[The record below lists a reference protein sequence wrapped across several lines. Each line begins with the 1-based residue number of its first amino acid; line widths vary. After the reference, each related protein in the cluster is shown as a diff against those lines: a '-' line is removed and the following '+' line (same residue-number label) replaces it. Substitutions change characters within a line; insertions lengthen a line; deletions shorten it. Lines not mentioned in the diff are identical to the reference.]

1 MGDPVDVSLNCTVR
15 GAVPEVGDAVNKAT
29 SGVAVVV
36 GIVVAVVVGA
46 TVVVV
51 VVGIVVAVVVG
62 ATVVVVVVG
71 IVVAVVVGATVVVVV
86 VGIVV
91 AVVVGATVVVVVVG
105 IVVAVVVVLLS
116 AATGIAI
123 HPKKHSSINPI
134 RATRMN
140 FTELASC
147 SYILLT
153 AP

>member
-1 MGDPVDVSLNCTVR
+1 MLLESPSPKFQSQVVGEPVDVSLNFTVR

-51 VVGIVVAVVVG
+51 VVGIVVAVVV
-62 ATVVVVVVG
+62 
-71 IVVAVVVGATVVVVV
+71 
-86 VGIVV
+86 
-91 AVVVGATVVVVVVG
+91 
-105 IVVAVVVVLLS
+105 VLLS
-116 AATGIAI
+116 AVTGIAI